1 MADAAGVLPA
11 AGRTRFFGRCKP
23 QAVSKAAPALL
34 KVPGYGTAWPQS
46 PRGAGEESL
55 MYPVF
60 FSFFCGPAFWLL
72 MVVVF
77 VVLELATTALVSVWF
92 VAGSV
97 VALLVSLITGI
108 WWPQWLAFALVSVI
122 SQQLA
127 KPLVARLRA
136 RRAPALNADRN
147 VGRVATVLTP
157 VGPGRQGRA
166 RLDGVDWNA
175 LCASPL
181 EAGDSCLVLQV
192 ESTALVVAPMPKDPP
207 PPEFFAQDGAAAQ
220 PAAKPAPLNAQ
231 EPQPASLGVQS
242 APDAGPPAPATEDAH
257 NPPAAQGGTLKTDEA
272 EPEPAEVSG

>member
-1 MADAAGVLPA
+1 
-11 AGRTRFFGRCKP
+11 
-23 QAVSKAAPALL
+23 
-34 KVPGYGTAWPQS
+34 
-46 PRGAGEESL
+46 

-77 VVLELATTALVSVWF
+77 VAVELATTALVSIWF
-92 VAGSV
+92 VAGAV

-127 KPLVARLRA
+127 RPLVARLRA
-136 RRAPALNADRN
+136 RRAPALNVDRN

-157 VGPGRQGRA
+157 IGPGRQGRA

-192 ESTALVVAPMPKDPP
+192 ESTALVVAPMPKTPP
-207 PPEFFAQDGAAAQ
+207 PPEFFAPDGAAQ
-220 PAAKPAPLNAQ
+220 PAA
-231 EPQPASLGVQS
+231 QPP
-242 APDAGPPAPATEDAH
+242 APDAPDAKDAPAQPDDAPQGPGAQQPPA
-257 NPPAAQGGTLKTDEA
+257 PPAAQEPAPGASEA
-272 EPEPAEVSG
+272 EPEPAGVSG